1 MFRLALASTLATVEA
16 QHVPLGS
23 CFPGRLFITYED
35 CGAKH
40 AHVDDLQPTA
50 LEGNHTLTSI
60 GTVDEDVVSAHFT
73 ATVSLQGKQVS
84 SCSGDGT
91 TDIVCH
97 LPSEGDSDG
106 LFKGGEII
114 VKALSFPISKGTVG
128 IPVEL
133 DWYAPSR
140 PCGPIWPAG
149 MGHID
154 VHIEADEHNGES
166 FICLDVHTSEEGHC
180 CFGGSSC
187 ETTQACHPPNP
198 LMHGCD
204 DGLGGCEEFCGG
216 VWCPAD
222 FTPPSNASTPG
233 PVTTAALEPAISEST
248 TVVV

>member
-1 MFRLALASTLATVEA
+1 MFRLALASTLATAEA
-16 QHVPLGS
+16 S
-23 CFPGRLFITYED
+23 CTPGKLFITYED

-50 LEGNHTLTSI
+50 IYDVHTLIGT

-73 ATVSLQGKQVS
+73 ATVSLQGEQVS

-97 LPSEGDSDG
+97 LPSEG
-106 LFKGGEII
+106 LLQGGEIV
-114 VKALSFPISKGTVG
+114 VKALSFPIPKGTVG

-133 DWYAPSR
+133 NWNSTMG

-149 MGHID
+149 IGHID
-154 VHIEADEHNGES
+154 LHIEADEQNGES
-166 FICLDVHTSEEGHC
+166 AICLDVHTSEEGHC
-180 CFGGSSC
+180 CFGPTPDDHTC
-187 ETTQACHPPNP
+187 QHTQVCHPPNP
-198 LMHGCD
+198 EMGDCE
-204 DGLGGCEEFCGG
+204 GVGGCEEFCGG

-222 FTPPSNASTPG
+222 FTPPSNASTPS
-233 PVTTAALEPAISEST
+233 PAKAAALEPAISEST